1 MRRGDEPGALALGQG
16 QGGWAWVGLGP
27 FGRSSGSLVTS
38 AHESE
43 QRGGT
48 GGFNPPGL
56 KQQHSVHPFLEA
68 GADVT
73 RRWGKSEGA
82 ASKFLPV
89 PWNKALNSSRV
100 RGLFFRS
107 SSAPALGLPR

>member
-1 MRRGDEPGALALGQG
+1 MGLGGSGAL
-16 QGGWAWVGLGP
+16 WAQQWL
-27 FGRSSGSLVTS
+27 LVTS

-89 PWNKALNSSRV
+89 PWNKALNSARV